1 MTSAAQQTVGV
12 IPPIAAPLPNER
24 RVTPRTAT
32 PAYVLD
38 VSRPVNPRRWTTI
51 LLAPIELL
59 ALAWGAGL
67 VILLIMAPIGI
78 AVASALWLSR
88 VILGWF

>member
-1 MTSAAQQTVGV
+1 MTSVAQQTVDLL
-12 IPPIAAPLPNER
+12 PLIAAPLASER
-24 RVTPRTAT
+24 WVTPRPAR

-38 VSRPVNPRRWTTI
+38 VSRPVNPRRWTSI

-67 VILLIMAPIGI
+67 VIMLILAAIGI

-88 VILGWF
+88 LVLEWF